1 MEMGKFAFTG
11 PDPGIVPPTAPTLL
25 LVEDSV
31 YAADAIRL
39 ACRHVGLRLRRAAS
53 LAEARRHLGLYRP
66 HAVLVDVGLPDGS
79 GTELVGALA
88 MDANR
93 PRLIVATSAESAAR
107 AAAEAAGADLFL
119 EKPLSGLEPF
129 RQIARAIG
137 STGRPCSETG
147 TLRPDAVA
155 LHQDLARL
163 DGLIDHGRASAA
175 YAAQFAEAV
184 ARAARDG
191 QLAECAR
198 RVRRGLS
205 RPGHEIGP
213 DLEALRS
220 LVRARL
226 AAIPSI

>member
-1 MEMGKFAFTG
+1 MGKLAFAG
-11 PDPGIVPPTAPTLL
+11 SDPGLPPPAVPTLL

-66 HAVLVDVGLPDGS
+66 HAVMIDVGLPDGS
-79 GTELVGALA
+79 GAELVAALA
-88 MDANR
+88 AAPER
-93 PRLIVATSAESAAR
+93 PRLVIATSAESAAR
-107 AAAEAAGADLFL
+107 AVAEAAGADLFL
-119 EKPLSGLEPF
+119 EKPVSGIRPF
-129 RQIARAIG
+129 QRIAEAIG
-137 STGRPCSETG
+137 SPGRPASENGSVT
-147 TLRPDAVA
+147 PDAVA

-163 DGLIDHGRASAA
+163 DVLIGNGPASAA

-191 QLAECAR
+191 ALAACAA
-198 RVRRGLS
+198 RVRRALA
-205 RPGHEIGP
+205 RPGQDIRAEMA
-213 DLEALRS
+213 ALRG

-226 AAIPSI
+226 AATPAI